1 MSSHVLTW
9 GILAVSSGSVV
20 LGLVVGYQAY
30 RGFRRNSS
38 RPMQLLSIGLV
49 LLTAIPFTL
58 TFVVTLLIRFD
69 PSLAVFRQGAFLLAQ
84 LLQFVGLAFI
94 TYSLYRR

>member
-1 MSSHVLTW
+1 M
-9 GILAVSSGSVV
+9 
-20 LGLVVGYQAY
+20 
-30 RGFRRNSS
+30 GFRRNSS
-38 RPMQLLSIGLV
+38 RSMQLLSIGLV

-69 PSLAVFRQGAFLLAQ
+69 PSLAVFRQSAFLLAQ

>member
-9 GILAVSSGSVV
+9 GVLAVSFGSVV

-38 RPMQLLSIGLV
+38 RPMQFLSLGLV

-69 PSLAVFRQGAFLLAQ
+69 PSLAVFRQGTFLLAQ
-84 LLQFVGLAFI
+84 VFQFAGLAFI